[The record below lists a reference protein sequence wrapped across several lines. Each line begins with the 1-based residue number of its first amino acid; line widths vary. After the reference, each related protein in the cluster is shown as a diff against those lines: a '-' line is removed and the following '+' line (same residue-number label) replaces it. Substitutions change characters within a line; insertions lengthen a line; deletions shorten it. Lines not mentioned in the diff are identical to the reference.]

1 VYWSQLNVC
10 IVFYTQLS
18 ETRVPSVRQRASPTQ
33 CVYCVLH
40 AFERPQ
46 GTISEAE
53 GLSQLNDC
61 IVFYTQWSDNRV
73 P

>member
-1 VYWSQLNVC
+1 MYWSQLNVC

-40 AFERPQ
+40 AFERPR

-61 IVFYTQWSDNRV
+61 IVFCTQLSDNMV